1 MKEKPS
7 GAEQSEITS
16 RMRGATEI
24 ARHIVDLQNGFRQ
37 GEITTTCTSFAVEHV
52 RKLSDESAAASLKK
66 LEEDAE
72 TAAAKQ
78 VSLDRSNWRDNYV
91 TWKAKLSADSMA
103 PSDQQWL
110 ILDTI
115 HERAKFE
122 YEWERMEPN
131 DSHAMAKERY
141 KAHRQA
147 EPLFRLIH
155 GLPGSGKSKVLKWLR
170 SYLVEVWHMTEEE
183 DFVFLAPMNSM
194 AAGIGD
200 ARCIPGPKSN
210 G

>member
-1 MKEKPS
+1 M
-7 GAEQSEITS
+7 
-16 RMRGATEI
+16 
-24 ARHIVDLQNGFRQ
+24 
-37 GEITTTCTSFAVEHV
+37 
-52 RKLSDESAAASLKK
+52 
-66 LEEDAE
+66 
-72 TAAAKQ
+72 
-78 VSLDRSNWRDNYV
+78 

-115 HERAKFE
+115 HERAKLE

-131 DSHAMAKERY
+131 DSHAMANDQY
-141 KAHRQA
+141 KALRQA

-194 AAGIGD
+194 AAGIGGSTLHSWAEIKWMNQQGQVIQPNRPNEGRD
-200 ARCIPGPKSN
+200 VPSLAVKNLKLRYLFVR
-210 G
+210 